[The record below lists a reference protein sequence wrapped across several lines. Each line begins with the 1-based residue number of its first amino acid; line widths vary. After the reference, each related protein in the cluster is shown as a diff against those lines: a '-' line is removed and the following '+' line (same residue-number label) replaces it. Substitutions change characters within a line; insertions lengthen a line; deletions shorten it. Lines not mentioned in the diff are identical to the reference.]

1 MRKYI
6 RHPSDIPIEF
16 SSIGLGII
24 RKEHINDIGN
34 GGLCFSSKADISSG
48 AEIIIR
54 IAIRDPAFQARGVV
68 AWSRRVKDHFDIGVQ
83 FIDAETEFGVRM
95 IEQVCYIEKYRREI
109 FMKEGRNL
117 SSGEAAAEWI
127 AKYAA
132 DFPR

>member
-6 RHPSDIPIEF
+6 RHPSDIPIECRA
-16 SSIGLGII
+16 IGLGIN
-24 RKEHINDIGN
+24 RKERMNDIGP

-48 AEIIIR
+48 VEIIIR

-68 AWSRRVKDHFDIGVQ
+68 AWSRRVQDHYDIGVQ
-83 FIDAETEFGVRM
+83 FVDSETEFGVRM

-109 FMKEGRNL
+109 FQKEGRRL

-127 AKYAA
+127 SKYAA